1 MANQTIPGL
10 TGITSP
16 SSAGLLW
23 ISDPNASPQDR
34 KFSLDAL
41 TSYLE
46 GKGFKFLT
54 TGSPYTV
61 TAFQYH
67 TIFVSA
73 TTNPYIMNLPQSSTC
88 AGYRLRVVN
97 YSGAAT
103 GLIKVVPYTGDA
115 IGQLAANTEVYLQ
128 NVDGSGAPFAQ
139 SIELLSNGAGVWAVV
154 SGQFC
159 PHQTVDTDGAQYCLG
174 KLHHLPLNNATNRV
188 VGGAVFNINSSGTWY
203 GSALTVAGLYGVP
216 TGAKGIRARIK
227 SSATA
232 TGTASGY
239 FLLSFSDN
247 NSNTPSEFTAHPAVT
262 ALHDVIAGGTLQGT
276 GEIDIPLNNSGN
288 FYAYATFANTT
299 SVVILV
305 TIVGYY
311 MGD

>member
-1 MANQTIPGL
+1 VANQTIPGL

-128 NVDGSGAPFAQ
+128 NVDASAAPSLQ

-159 PHQTVDTDGAQYCLG
+159 PHQTIDTDGNQYHLG
-174 KLHHLPLNNATNRV
+174 KLHHLPLNNTNNRYV
-188 VGGAVFNINSSGTWY
+188 SGSVITLNSSGSWAGPYTIT
-203 GSALTVAGLYGVP
+203 GSYGVP
-216 TGAKGIRARIK
+216 AGAKGVRARL
-227 SSATA
+227 SLSVSATSTLA
-232 TGTASGY
+232 LTFFVFA
-239 FLLSFSDN
+239 SDN
-247 NSNTPSEFTAHPAVT
+247 NSSTPNVNTAHPYV
-262 ALHDVIAGGTLQGT
+262 GGQFYGQASNTFQVM
-276 GEIDIPLNNSGN
+276 GEVDIPLNSSGN
-288 FYAYATFANTT
+288 CYLYPNFTNTT
-299 SVVILV
+299 QITLGFV
-305 TIVGYY
+305 IVGYY